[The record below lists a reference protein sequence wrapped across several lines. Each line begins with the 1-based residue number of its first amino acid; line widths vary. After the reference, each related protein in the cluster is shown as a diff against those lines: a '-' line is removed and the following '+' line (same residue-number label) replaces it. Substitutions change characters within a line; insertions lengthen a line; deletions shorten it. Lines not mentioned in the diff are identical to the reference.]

1 MTDTDTDTAAYFYSR
16 ARGEIVVVLQYNRW
30 AVRNLKAKGIF
41 SMQHILTRSM
51 TAVETADSQDSTRLH
66 FVRYRDWSGFFA
78 DEQAVETPPR
88 YISRLKKFS
97 SGHPLA
103 T

>member
-1 MTDTDTDTAAYFYSR
+1 MTTDTVAYFYSR

-30 AVRNLKAKGIF
+30 AVRNLKAKGIS
-41 SMQHILTRSM
+41 SMQHLFTRPM

-66 FVRYRDWSGFFA
+66 FVRYRDWPGFFA
-78 DEQAVETPPR
+78 DEQAVGIPAQ
-88 YISRLKKFS
+88 YVKRLKQFS

-103 T
+103 K